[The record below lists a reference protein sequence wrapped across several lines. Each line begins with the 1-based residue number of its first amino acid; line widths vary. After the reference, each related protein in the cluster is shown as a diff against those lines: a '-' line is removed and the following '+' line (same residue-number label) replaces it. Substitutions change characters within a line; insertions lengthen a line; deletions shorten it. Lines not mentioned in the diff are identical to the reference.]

1 MDVLQYLLDS
11 LRSRGPLLFMGDFNA
26 RCGAGDDRVNPAVDE
41 LVEQIGVVSELRR
54 AHRAALPPR
63 AAVAD
68 QVTNN
73 RGVELTTFMQVEDV
87 VLLNGRVA
95 GVGNGGYTYHAT
107 KGVPGSS
114 TPDLCLVTADMFEQ
128 WGNHVVLD
136 VGPQHLHP
144 DFDHLPLILTLS
156 SVAEVCMGPALA
168 APGAASKVAG
178 DALWCDEDMGLPPDW
193 YEQVMGAPPSHKP
206 SFRSTC
212 LPEYV
217 AYMQTVLPELDALLS
232 NPDPT
237 VVVGTL
243 QQHLHAA
250 SQDSMPWVPVCPAGG
265 RRVLSP
271 LERAAQVD
279 WYTADLAQLRKQ
291 LGQVW
296 RNQGVQSAEYGH
308 LSRVYKS
315 RCRSAKRDAQLQH
328 TQEVYNLIR
337 AAPRKFWQQ
346 YFKGRKQGPERHMPD
361 ATSWAAYGQ
370 QLYADPHPG
379 ARPVLLGLTCALQ
392 GVDADAAEVMLDA
405 PCTQQEMTAAL
416 AHLKS
421 GKAADVYDLRA
432 EYLTSLRTKV
442 TQADGKV
449 VTEFTLSKHLA
460 HAFNVC
466 LNTGCLPPELSWGK
480 GCPLHKSGA
489 PSVHDNYRVITIEP
503 VLAKVFSAIMQQ
515 RASQYLESHQ
525 LRVPE
530 QCGFRRQRSCADQLF
545 VLDHIIRKYQAQ
557 GIKITALFVDFR
569 KAFDSVP

>member
-1 MDVLQYLLDS
+1 MLQQASLVGIAELKLASDECVSPVEGFTLLHTVVHPTVKSGGLAVFARCEHASQYEVVTSSGADGYVVIKCPGGLHVVFTYFAPDRSPVYERGGSRHPMDVLQYLLDS
-11 LRSRGPLLFMGDFNA
+11 LRSRGPLLLMGDFNA

-63 AAVAD
+63 AGVAD
-68 QVTNN
+68 QGTNS
-73 RGVELTTFMQVEDV
+73 RGVELITFMQVEDV

-95 GVGNGGYTYHAT
+95 GAGNGGYTYHAT

-114 TPDLCLVTADMFEQ
+114 TPDLCLATADMFEQ
-128 WGNHVVLD
+128 WGSHIVLD

-144 DFDHLPLILTLS
+144 DFDHLPLMLTLS
-156 SVAEVCMGPALA
+156 PVADGCTGPTLA
-168 APGAASKVAG
+168 APRAASTVAG
-178 DALWCDEDMGLPPDW
+178 DALWCDEDIGLPPDW

-206 SFRSTC
+206 SFRSIC

-232 NPDPT
+232 NHDPT

-243 QQHLHAA
+243 QQHLQAA
-250 SQDSMPWVPVCPAGG
+250 SQDSMPWVPMCPTGG
-265 RRVLSP
+265 HRVLSP
-271 LERAAQVD
+271 LERAAQIE
-279 WYTADLAQLRKQ
+279 WYTADLAQLREQ

-346 YFKGRKQGPERHMPD
+346 YFKGRKQGPQRHMPD

-379 ARPVLLGLTCALQ
+379 ARPVL
-392 GVDADAAEVMLDA
+392 
-405 PCTQQEMTAAL
+405 
-416 AHLKS
+416 
-421 GKAADVYDLRA
+421 
-432 EYLTSLRTKV
+432 
-442 TQADGKV
+442 
-449 VTEFTLSKHLA
+449 
-460 HAFNVC
+460 
-466 LNTGCLPPELSWGK
+466 
-480 GCPLHKSGA
+480 
-489 PSVHDNYRVITIEP
+489 
-503 VLAKVFSAIMQQ
+503 
-515 RASQYLESHQ
+515 
-525 LRVPE
+525 
-530 QCGFRRQRSCADQLF
+530 
-545 VLDHIIRKYQAQ
+545 
-557 GIKITALFVDFR
+557 
-569 KAFDSVP
+569 